1 MSVLTIIGCRM
12 FEDELVHVLSRDE
25 EVKRILVVDSE
36 DARGLIEKLEEV
48 GRTPCVE
55 PLTAMG
61 EVVRG
66 LGEGLFVVV
75 DVLELALHNDP
86 EWLKEVVY
94 ERIEDVA
101 EFSDGILLFYG
112 LCGGSLTHVER
123 DLAWIECPLFILR
136 DEEGLIVDDCIGA
149 ALGGREQ
156 YLRTLKSFEGVGA
169 FFITPMWAA
178 NWREMLKKSRV
189 TPDPNDITM
198 SKFLFEYVGYKYAAK
213 LDTGLS
219 DPEEFERNVRRFA
232 ELFEFEV
239 VELKGS
245 TRLVERS
252 YMRARDAVLRHK
264 NVFI

>member
-1 MSVLTIIGCRM
+1 MTVLTIIGCRM

-25 EVKRILVVDSE
+25 QVKRILVVDSD
-36 DARGLIEKLEEV
+36 DARELIEKLEEAGSDV
-48 GRTPCVE
+48 IME
-55 PLTAMG
+55 PLTTMG
-61 EVVRG
+61 EAVQG

-86 EWLKEVVY
+86 ERLKEVVY

-112 LCGGSLTHVER
+112 LCGSSLTHVER

-149 ALGGREQ
+149 ALGGREP
-156 YLRTLKSFEGVGA
+156 YLRTLKSFDGVGA

-178 NWREMLKKSRV
+178 NWREMLKKSKV

-198 SKFLFEYVGYKYAAK
+198 SKFLFQQVGYKYAAK

-219 DPEEFERNVRRFA
+219 DPEEFEHNVRKFA
-232 ELFEFEV
+232 DLFEFEV

-245 TRLVERS
+245 TRLVEGS
-252 YMRARDAVLRHK
+252 YMRARDAVLRDK
-264 NVFI
+264 NIFM